1 MKFLNTNLKII
12 RKLLFKLF
20 LYFRNPVFL
29 FKLGIFFLLSA
40 PFIACFLFL
49 LAIVITSFIEKDD
62 FFKNK
67 FNYPLL
73 VCSLIL
79 LVSAILNTTIFK
91 TNLIGWEQYLTWIG
105 LANWIPLFYS
115 YWAFQKLIPTCKARE
130 KIIKIFLIGSI
141 PLFISGFSQ
150 VWFNWHGPFRF
161 LNSLIVW
168 YQRPIDLNHPYNGM
182 TSLFSNQNYAGA
194 WLIIIWPMFLASLFQ
209 KKLVGF
215 KKLILIMMVFASLVA
230 IYLTR
235 SRSAWFGTLIST
247 QLVINK
253 TLSIY
258 SFIIFI
264 FLAIVLITINQF
276 FPNIFYGISKIFIPQ
291 IFLTKFSDLG
301 LENLSSYPRIFIW
314 QSSMKF
320 ISERPLLGWGAGS
333 FPILFENQGSKE
345 SYAHTH
351 SLILELANSYGILAS
366 LIIVFFV
373 VYILFKSFKKIFISQ
388 QNNDLLNFE
397 KAWWA
402 SSFVLS
408 ISQLVDIQYYDIRV
422 SITFWI
428 LLAGLTSKIKENQ
441 KI

>member
-1 MKFLNTNLKII
+1 MKFKNTNLNFI
-12 RKLLFKLF
+12 RTEVFKLF
-20 LYFRNPVFL
+20 LHFRNPDFL
-29 FKLGIFFLLSA
+29 FKIGIFFLLSA
-40 PFIACFLFL
+40 PFIACLFFL
-49 LAIVITSFIEKDD
+49 LSIVITSFIEKDD

-67 FNYPLL
+67 FNYPLI
-73 VCSLIL
+73 VCSSIL
-79 LVSAILNTTIFK
+79 LVSALLNTTIFK
-91 TNLIGWEQYLTWIG
+91 TNLIGWEEYLTWIG

-115 YWAFQKLIPTCKARE
+115 YWAFQKLIPTPKARE
-130 KIIKIFLIGSI
+130 KIIKIFLLGSV

-150 VWFNWHGPFRF
+150 IWLNWHGPFRF
-161 LNSLIVW
+161 LNNLIIW
-168 YQRPIDLNHPYNGM
+168 YQRPVDLNHPYNGM

-194 WLIIIWPMFLASLFQ
+194 WLIIIWPMFLATLFQ

-215 KKLILIMMVFASLVA
+215 KKLILVILAFASLVA

-235 SRSAWFGTLIST
+235 SRNAWFGTLIST

-253 TLSIY
+253 TLSVY

-264 FLAIVLITINQF
+264 LLAITLITINQF

-291 IFLTKFSDLG
+291 IFLTKFSNLG

-333 FPILFENQGSKE
+333 FPILFENQSSIE
-345 SYAHTH
+345 SYEHTH
-351 SLILELANSYGILAS
+351 SLILELAYSYGILPS
-366 LIIVFFV
+366 LIIIVFVF
-373 VYILFKSFKKIFISQ
+373 YILFTSFKKIFISKQ
-388 QNNDLLNFE
+388 HHALLNFE

-402 SSFVLS
+402 SSLVLS
-408 ISQLVDIQYYDIRV
+408 LSQLVDIQYYDIRI